1 MSGGFFMFSFMWTGL
16 WPHGS
21 LPNLGWSAERCSG
34 RLGATSRTKTYNHL
48 KETFMTLRI
57 VPNTVCS
64 AFICIG
70 MTMLSN
76 FPADAQNAPPQ
87 LPTAAQ
93 TDPKTLGMMQG
104 FPPPPDKTI
113 RFIDGSSSRFPNTR
127 WAFSHIRELVPTA
140 NVSRGEGPVVPL
152 LRAERDLGNV
162 AITTMDGKAITFN
175 DALGLTYTDG
185 ILVLHKGQVVYEKY
199 LGEGAAQR
207 PHIAFSVTKS
217 FVGTLAAMLAAEGK
231 LDPTA
236 PVTKYVPELKDTAYG
251 DATVRQVMDM
261 TIGVKFSENYADPN
275 AEVFDYA
282 RAGGMVPA
290 APNYQGPRTFYSF
303 LVTLKKEGEHGQAF
317 AYKTA
322 NAEILAWIV
331 KRASGQSMADLL
343 SSAIWSK
350 LGAEHDAY
358 FMVDS
363 IGTESGGGGLN
374 TALRDLARFG
384 EMMRNKGK
392 FNGQQIVPEAA
403 VADIVKGGNKEDFA
417 KAGYTLLKGW
427 SYRDMW
433 WITNNEH
440 NAYMARGIYGQ
451 SIYIDPTAQMVIVRY
466 ASHPIAA
473 NGANDPVSLPMYMAV
488 AKELMK

>member
-1 MSGGFFMFSFMWTGL
+1 MTIATAIRVHTARSVAALLALTG
-16 WPHGS
+16 
-21 LPNLGWSAERCSG
+21 
-34 RLGATSRTKTYNHL
+34 
-48 KETFMTLRI
+48 
-57 VPNTVCS
+57 V
-64 AFICIG
+64 
-70 MTMLSN
+70 TMLPSTG
-76 FPADAQNAPPQ
+76 DAQTAQP

-113 RFIDGSSSRFPNTR
+113 RFIDGSSLKFPNTR

-152 LRAERDLGNV
+152 PRAERDLGNV

-175 DALGLTYTDG
+175 DALQLTYTDG
-185 ILVLHKGQVVYEKY
+185 IVVLHKGKIVYEKY
-199 LGEGAAQR
+199 FGEGSAQR

-217 FVGTLAAMLAAEGK
+217 FVGTLAAMLAANGK
-231 LDPTA
+231 LDPAA

-251 DATVRQVMDM
+251 DATVREVMDM
-261 TIGVKFSENYADPN
+261 TIGVKFSENYSDPN

-282 RAGGMVPA
+282 RAGGMVPS
-290 APNYQGPRTFYSF
+290 APTYQGPRSFYAF
-303 LVTLKKEGEHGQAF
+303 LVKLQKEGEHGQAF

-331 KRASGQSMADLL
+331 KRASGQSMAALL
-343 SSAIWSK
+343 SSEIWSK

-374 TALRDLARFG
+374 TTLRDLARFG

-392 FNGQQIVPEAA
+392 FNGQQIIPEAA
-403 VADIVKGGNKEDFA
+403 VADIEKGGKKEDFA
-417 KAGYTLLKGW
+417 KAGYALLKGW

-433 WITNNEH
+433 WITHNEH
-440 NAYMARGIYGQ
+440 NAYAARGIYGQ
-451 SIYIDPTAQMVIVRY
+451 SIYVDPKAEMVIVRY
-466 ASHPIAA
+466 ASHPMAA
-473 NGANDPVSLPMYMAV
+473 NAANDPVSLPMYMAV

>member
-1 MSGGFFMFSFMWTGL
+1 
-16 WPHGS
+16 
-21 LPNLGWSAERCSG
+21 
-34 RLGATSRTKTYNHL
+34 
-48 KETFMTLRI
+48 MTLRI

>member
-1 MSGGFFMFSFMWTGL
+1 MIATAIRVHTARYVAALLALTGVNMLPSTGL
-16 WPHGS
+16 
-21 LPNLGWSAERCSG
+21 
-34 RLGATSRTKTYNHL
+34 
-48 KETFMTLRI
+48 
-57 VPNTVCS
+57 
-64 AFICIG
+64 
-70 MTMLSN
+70 
-76 FPADAQNAPPQ
+76 DAQTAQP

-140 NVSRGEGPVVPL
+140 NVSRGEAPVVPL
-152 LRAERDLGNV
+152 PRAERDLGGV

-175 DALGLTYTDG
+175 DALQLTYTDG
-185 ILVLHKGQVVYEKY
+185 IVVLHKGKIVYEKY
-199 LGEGAAQR
+199 LGEGSAER

-217 FVGTLAAMLAAEGK
+217 FVGTLAAVLAANGK
-231 LDPTA
+231 LDPAA

-251 DATVRQVMDM
+251 DATVREVMDM
-261 TIGVKFSENYADPN
+261 TIGVKFSENYSDPN

-282 RAGGMVPA
+282 RAGGMVPS
-290 APNYQGPRTFYSF
+290 APTYQGPRSFYAF
-303 LVTLKKEGEHGQAF
+303 LVKLQKEGEHGQAF

-322 NAEILAWIV
+322 NAEVLAWIV
-331 KRASGQSMADLL
+331 KRASGQSMAALL
-343 SSAIWSK
+343 SSEIWSK
-350 LGAEHDAY
+350 LGAEYDAY

-392 FNGQQIVPEAA
+392 FNGQQIIPEAA
-403 VADIVKGGNKEDFA
+403 VADIEKGGKKEDFA
-417 KAGYTLLKGW
+417 KAGYALLKDW

-433 WITNNEH
+433 WITHNEH
-440 NAYMARGIYGQ
+440 NAYVARGIYGQ
-451 SIYIDPTAQMVIVRY
+451 SIYVDPKAEMVIVRY
-466 ASHPIAA
+466 ASHPMAA
-473 NGANDPVSLPMYMAV
+473 NAANDPVSLPMYMAV
-488 AKELMK
+488 AKDLMK